1 MRKDIHIA
9 IICVIGYMIFSLAM
23 ISHLVNIK
31 GQQQAELKLSQ
42 ILIRSQEEYIAELE
56 SRLAYKYNRAVTL
69 TAYTARSREC
79 DETPHVTAMMVKP
92 RPGRTIA
99 VSRDLFDDGWTF
111 GRSVYIAGLGVY
123 VIEDLMHK
131 RHTQRIDILMGTVRE
146 ANKFGKISGQAV
158 LIAED
163 KNEHRTSNIERP
175 MLNKG

>member
-1 MRKDIHIA
+1 MKIA
-9 IICVIGYMIFSLAM
+9 ISIAWALYFIVSLIGGSLQGR
-23 ISHLVNIK
+23 II
-31 GQQQAELKLSQ
+31 GEQQAEIRLSRE
-42 ILIRSQEEYIAELE
+42 LIANQEVYIAELE
-56 SRLAYKYNRAVTL
+56 SRLVDKYNRSVTL
-69 TAYTARSREC
+69 TAYTARSSEC

-131 RHTQRIDILMGTVRE
+131 RHTRRIDILMGTVRE

-158 LIAED
+158 LIAEG
-163 KNEHRTSNIERP
+163 KAHGAE
-175 MLNKG
+175 G